1 MLSFLQLKCGPG
13 SFIVEGNIKKKT
25 TKKTRCNKQEALR
38 KIKGNKENEIK
49 KKQRPIISK
58 IIFNR
63 K

>member
-13 SFIVEGNIKKKT
+13 SFIVEGNIKKKQK
-25 TKKTRCNKQEALR
+25 KKTRCNKQEALR

-49 KKQRPIISK
+49 KKTK
-58 IIFNR
+58 AHN